1 MAPAPKVVLTGDR
14 PTGPLHLGHLYGS
27 LEERVKLQEDPKYQE
42 YILIADAQA
51 YTDHADQPEKIRD
64 HVLEVMLD
72 YLSVGIDPAKATIF
86 VQTGVPQIHELS
98 IYLMNLI
105 SLKQVLVN
113 PTVKTEVKQKGMG
126 EAVPAGFAMYPV
138 HQAADILIVKGQ
150 IVPVGDDQKPM
161 IELARELVR
170 KFNATYDKVFPEPQS
185 VTPKGGRLSGTD
197 GGAKMSKTIGNTI
210 SLSDSADTV
219 AKKVQSMYTDPNHIH
234 AKDPGKVKGN
244 VVFEYLDVFDPEQ
257 KEVAELKAQ
266 YKKGGLGDVVLKKR
280 LTEVLNDLLDP
291 IRARRKEYESDPG
304 EVLRL
309 LEDGTVRTRE
319 VAEQTIAEVRRAMRL
334 DYFS

>member
-1 MAPAPKVVLTGDR
+1 MAIKSKVVLTGDR

-27 LEERVKLQEDPKYQE
+27 LEERVRLQDDPKFQVYVM
-42 YILIADAQA
+42 IADAQA
-51 YTDHADQPEKIRD
+51 YTDHADQPERIRQ

-72 YLSVGIDPAKATIF
+72 YLAVGIDPAKTTVF

-98 IYLMNLI
+98 IYLMNLV

-113 PTVKTEVKQKGMG
+113 PTVKTEIKQKGMG

-150 IVPVGDDQKPM
+150 VVPVGDDQKPM

-170 KFNATYDKVFPEPQS
+170 KFNATYGKVFPEPQS
-185 VTPKGGRLSGTD
+185 VTPSGGRLSGTD
-197 GGAKMSKTIGNTI
+197 GSAKMSKTLGNTI
-210 SLSDSADTV
+210 SLSDSADAV
-219 AKKVQSMYTDPNHIH
+219 AKKVQSMYTDPGHVH

-244 VVFEYLDVFDPEQ
+244 VVFEYLDVFDPDQ
-257 KEVAELKAQ
+257 KEVAKLKRQ
-266 YKKGGLGDVVLKKR
+266 YKNGGLGDVVLKTR
-280 LTEVLNDLLDP
+280 LTEVLNDVLEP
-291 IRARRKEYESDPG
+291 IRTRRKEYADDPA
-304 EVLRL
+304 EALRL
-309 LEDGTVRTRE
+309 LEQGTGRARA
-319 VAEQTIAEVRRAMRL
+319 VAEETIGQVRAAMKL